1 MSGINPLALVV
12 KIIREV
18 HDQQDTANLAMGD
31 DIIHRILDERTVQ
44 DDDDNDDDYAAVF
57 EPNQNDDNEPPT
69 RREGE
74 GVLDFLERFSPYY
87 DSPLRVRGES
97 NADYR
102 ARQDRHQE
110 RMEELYQA
118 ALTPADHAFLYNR
131 WRPQA
136 EAAQILED
144 AEEAAE
150 ELAMGIL
157 PQPPATPERLLE
169 LEAMRV
175 RVLAALALQGLE

>member
-1 MSGINPLALVV
+1 
-12 KIIREV
+12 
-18 HDQQDTANLAMGD
+18 MGD

-118 ALTPADHAFLYNR
+118 ALTPADVAFLYAR
-131 WRPQA
+131 WRPHA

-144 AEEAAE
+144 AEEAAD
-150 ELAMGIL
+150 ELAMG

-169 LEAMRV
+169 IEAMTV
-175 RVLAALALQGLE
+175 RTQAALALLELEWQGE